1 MPIGIIIAIS
11 AVFFGGIFGVLLGRY
26 VPERISSTL
35 NLMFGLCSLA
45 MGVSQVVGVSAL
57 APLVLAVIIGTTL
70 GTGVNLER
78 NISKA
83 AGKLQGPLNALLK
96 GDGITGLAQ
105 AEWMSRYVAA
115 VVLFCAS
122 GTGIYGALQEGLAG
136 DPSILI
142 TKAVLDFFT
151 ALIFACDLG
160 IMLPLIALP
169 EAVIMFALFTLA
181 GAILPLTNDAM
192 IANFKAMGGI
202 LMLATGFRI
211 TRMREFPVA
220 DMLPAMIFVM
230 PFTWA
235 YITYVAPLLG

>member
-1 MPIGIIIAIS
+1 MPIGIVIALC
-11 AVFFGGIFGVLLGRY
+11 AVFFGGFLGVLLGRY
-26 VPERISSTL
+26 VPQRICTTL

-45 MGVSQVVGVSAL
+45 MGISQVVGVAAL
-57 APLVLAVIIGTTL
+57 APLVLAVILGTAL
-70 GTGVNLER
+70 GTGVRLER
-78 NISKA
+78 TISRA
-83 AGKLQGPLNALLK
+83 AGRLQGPLNALLR
-96 GDGITGLAQ
+96 GNGVTGMAQ
-105 AEWMSRYVAA
+105 DEWMSRYVAA

-136 DPSILI
+136 DPSILV

-169 EAVIMFALFTLA
+169 EAAILLALFALA
-181 GAILPLTNDAM
+181 GLILPFTDDAM

-211 TRMREFPVA
+211 TRMHEFPVA
-220 DMLPAMIFVM
+220 DMLPGMIFVM
-230 PFTWA
+230 PLTWA
-235 YITYVAPLLG
+235 YTAFVAPLLG